1 MAVNSKIEEITI
13 RDADSLADM
22 AELRGLFQEYA
33 ESMGFTLC
41 FQGFDK
47 EIAGLPGD
55 YAAPGGAL
63 LLASCGEEIT
73 GCVALRGL
81 QPGICE
87 MKRLYVRPRFRGKG
101 AGLALMRSVMDKAR
115 QLGYVK
121 MRLDTLEPLMKD
133 AVAMYRKSGFR
144 EIPPYGATP
153 VAGALCMEL
162 DL

>member
-1 MAVNSKIEEITI
+1 MTVNSQIREITI
-13 RDADSLADM
+13 RDASSSTDIAT
-22 AELRGLFQEYA
+22 LRQLFQEYA
-33 ESMGFTLC
+33 QSMGFTLC

-47 EIAGLPGD
+47 EMAGLPGD
-55 YAAPGGAL
+55 YAPPAGAL
-63 LLASCGEEIT
+63 LLASCGEEIA
-73 GCVALRGL
+73 GCVALRAL

-115 QLGYVK
+115 QLGYTK

-133 AVAMYRKSGFR
+133 AVTMYRKSGFR
-144 EIPPYGATP
+144 EIPPYGPTP